1 MENSYTENTENR
13 IVSRQSPVSRQSSGN
28 SDQNSFQSEAV
39 KTLMPAATAVT
50 ILGMPRSRFF
60 TILLIVLAGGFL
72 VIKLRPYIAY
82 VSSLVDLLRTLFN
95 STIGLAADTSTGII
109 DNAATGTDVIV
120 KKISGT
126 SRKQIRLPEPIDSKT
141 DASEWTS
148 DKRIETVEKNEP
160 KPSLFKKQKSPEPDE
175 TTSSVQSKSGYCHVG
190 DWKGV
195 RSCVKVNGGCKGKVF
210 DTEEECLK

>member
-1 MENSYTENTENR
+1 MESSQTENR
-13 IVSRQSPVSRQSSGN
+13 IVSRQSPVSRQSSE
-28 SDQNSFQSEAV
+28 QNPLQSSVEAM
-39 KTLMPAATAVT
+39 KSILPAASAAT

-72 VIKLRPYIAY
+72 IFKLRPYIAY

-95 STIGLAADTSTGII
+95 STIGIAADTSTGII

-126 SRKQIRLPEPIDSKT
+126 SRKQLRLPEPIDSKT
-141 DASEWTS
+141 DASEWTA
-148 DKRIETVEKNEP
+148 DKKETIEKEESPKQSKKEK
-160 KPSLFKKQKSPEPDE
+160 KSPEPDD

-195 RSCVKVNGGCKGKVF
+195 RSCVKVNGGCKGKVY
-210 DTEEECLK
+210 DSEEECTGSK

>member
-1 MENSYTENTENR
+1 MESSQTENR
-13 IVSRQSPVSRQSSGN
+13 IVSRQSPVSRQSSEPL
-28 SDQNSFQSEAV
+28 QSSVEAI
-39 KTLMPAATAVT
+39 KSIMPAATAAT
-50 ILGMPRSRFF
+50 ILGMSRPRFF

-72 VIKLRPYIAY
+72 IFKLRPYIAY

-141 DASEWTS
+141 DASEWTA
-148 DKRIETVEKNEP
+148 DKTEKVENDP
-160 KPSLFKKQKSPEPDE
+160 KPKSKKEQKSPEPDD

-195 RSCVKVNGGCKGKVF
+195 RSCVKVNGGCKGKVY
-210 DTEEECLK
+210 DTEEDCTSK

>member
-1 MENSYTENTENR
+1 MENSYTENR
-13 IVSRQSPVSRQSSGN
+13 IVSRQSPVSRQSS
-28 SDQNSFQSEAV
+28 DALQSSVEAV
-39 KTLMPAATAVT
+39 KNMMPAATAVT

-72 VIKLRPYIAY
+72 VVKLRPYIAY
-82 VSSLVDLLRTLFN
+82 VSSLVYLLRTLFN

-126 SRKQIRLPEPIDSKT
+126 SRKQIRLPEPVDSKT

-148 DKRIETVEKNEP
+148 DKTVENETEP
-160 KPSLFKKQKSPEPDE
+160 VEKKKLKQSIFKGQKSPEPDD

-195 RSCVKVNGGCKGKVF
+195 RSCVKVNGGCTGKVY
-210 DTEEECLK
+210 DSEEECTGSK